1 MRNRARMLYNGKI
14 SLSALEDSSGVL
26 DAVPCLQPEDKID
39 IVTGTCSAML
49 DTILTN
55 TCPSLTV
62 QLPVRRYAGYTFYS
76 GIPFTAFN
84 RYNGATPVTFT
95 RVMYAYYDAPGACL
109 DDTVRINIYITG
121 CPDIDDDNDGLP
133 DYLEL
138 NNSFAIGDA
147 DGDGQP
153 NWFDPDYTYLFIF
166 VHRDYNSDGYND
178 LFDPAADYDN
188 DGILN
193 FYDTNYPLF
202 FFVDSNGDGVNDNM
216 DKDLDGIP
224 NNFDLDSDNDGIPD
238 TVESFGVDANGDGR
252 IDGYA
257 DIDND
262 GFSDNV
268 DGHTEDLPGGTWLR
282 SSGLGL
288 GAVNTDGDADGLGN
302 PYPNYLDLDS
312 DNDGIPDITEVFG
325 TDASNSAKVNVYADA
340 DGDGYTDGLDADVGN
355 DLVVDNSGGPLLK
368 TSADGN
374 GDGRTDSWPNK
385 NIDADT
391 KPNPYDLDSDGDG
404 ILDVTEAQFT
414 DANRDARVDGAIN
427 TNGRNTALAALGSL
441 TIPNTDGTGR
451 SNPFD
456 IDSDDDGIP
465 DNVEGMST
473 AGYLLPAAADA
484 DGDGINDS
492 YDGYNGFGG
501 NGVILVGITPE
512 NTDADGFPTP
522 DYLDTDTDN
531 DGLIDR
537 IEGND
542 FNFNNIQ
549 DDNVTLMG
557 TDFDSD
563 GLDDRFDAN
572 NSSAEAT
579 SARMGNGGTITG
591 DPTPGSITVVQRT
604 AMAWGCP
611 FERDWRC
618 LPFILS
624 CEFLNVKASLTGN
637 TTKLNW
643 EVLCKQP
650 IDYFIIER
658 STDRQHFTNATSV
671 QARSIINE
679 VEPYNTVDDVT
690 PVTTDIIYYRI
701 KAVAKDGKTGNYS
714 TIVAVRKQGA
724 NIKLLQILPNPVTD
738 QLQILISSKLNAE
751 VTILILDASGKT
763 LYKNKETL
771 QAGSN
776 TVTNRYVASLASGTY
791 YLKVLNEHINLSAKF
806 NVLK

>member
-1 MRNRARMLYNGKI
+1 MSYGGKL
-14 SLSALEDSSGVL
+14 SLQALQDSSGVYNAGCI
-26 DAVPCLQPEDKID
+26 DPVDKLD

-55 TCPSLTV
+55 TCSSVTV
-62 QLPVRRYAGYTFYS
+62 MLPVRRYAGYTFHS
-76 GIPFTAFN
+76 GIPFTPFN
-84 RYNGATPVTFT
+84 RYNPATAVTFT

-109 DDTVRINIYITG
+109 DDTARINIYITG

-138 NNSFAIGDA
+138 NNPFAIGDA
-147 DGDGQP
+147 DADGKP
-153 NWFDPDYTYLFIF
+153 NWYDTDYTYLFIY
-166 VHRDYNSDGYND
+166 VYRDYNSDGFND

-188 DGILN
+188 DGIPN

-202 FFVDSNGDGVNDNM
+202 FFVDSNGDGVNDFM

-224 NNFDLDSDNDGIPD
+224 NYLDLDSDNDGIPD

-252 IDGYA
+252 IDNYS
-257 DIDND
+257 DLLD
-262 GFSDNV
+262 GDGLSDNV
-268 DGHTEDLPGGTWLR
+268 DGNTSGGDWLR
-282 SSGLGL
+282 LSGLGL
-288 GAVNTDGDADGLGN
+288 GALDTDADLL
-302 PYPNYLDLDS
+302 PNYLDLDS
-312 DNDGIPDITEVFG
+312 DNDGIPDITEAFG
-325 TDASNSAKVNVYADA
+325 TDAANSARVSVFTDT

-355 DLVVDNSGGPLLK
+355 DLTAENSASSLLR
-368 TSADGN
+368 TGTDAG

-385 NIDADT
+385 NIDADS

-441 TIPNTDGTGR
+441 TIPNTDGVGR

-456 IDSDDDGIP
+456 IDSDEDGIP
-465 DNVEGMST
+465 DNIEGQTT
-473 AGYLLPAAADA
+473 AGYLLPAGYLLSVNVDADA
-484 DGDGINDS
+484 DGINDR
-492 YDGYNGFGG
+492 YDGFFGFGG
-501 NGVILVGITPE
+501 NGIILVGINPVPV
-512 NTDADGFPTP
+512 NTDADAIPLP

-542 FNFNNIQ
+542 FNFNNVQ
-549 DDNVTLMG
+549 DDNVTLTG
-557 TDFDSD
+557 TDTDGD

-572 NSSAEAT
+572 NSSAEGT
-579 SARMGNGGTITG
+579 SARMGDLGIITG
-591 DPTPGSITVVQRT
+591 DATPGSTTVVQRT

-618 LPFILS
+618 IPFVLS
-624 CEFLNVKASLTGN
+624 CEFLNIKATLAGN
-637 TTKLNW
+637 TTRLNW
-643 EVLCKQP
+643 EALCKQQ

-658 STDRQHFTNATSV
+658 STDRQTFTNATSV
-671 QARSIINE
+671 PARSIINE
-679 VEPYNTVDDVT
+679 VEAYNTVDDVT
-690 PVTTDIIYYRI
+690 AVTADIIYYRI
-701 KAVAKDGKTGNYS
+701 KAVAKDGRINYS
-714 TIVAVRKQGA
+714 TIVAVRKQGVD
-724 NIKLLQILPNPVTD
+724 IKLLQILPNPVTD

-751 VTILILDASGKT
+751 VTILILDVTGKT
-763 LYKNKETL
+763 LYRNKETL

-776 TVTNRYVASLASGTY
+776 TITNRYVASLASGTY
-791 YLKVLNEHINLSAKF
+791 YLKVVNEQINLSGKF